1 MNQQILLVL
10 SLAGITLALIGGGIA
25 ITAHYQD
32 IQVTQDHTHT
42 SFSSDKDLVSW
53 INTNFVSEAEWAH
66 HNKILNATFD
76 AIETDLDSAGLAI
89 NTIQNKFIIIE
100 HQNIIP
106 TTTPDSLAKCAG
118 DFNLKTLKITG
129 EEEDRYAPTEAVFIR
144 GDFDAGVSGDYK
156 ILKGTVIKKQSSTTT
171 ASDGSF
177 LGTFNAQL
185 DQPTGQYT
193 AEFSFGGMKDCI
205 TFYIE

>member
-1 MNQQILLVL
+1 MNHNLVAILAISGVV
-10 SLAGITLALIGGGIA
+10 LALIGGGIA
-25 ITAHYQD
+25 ITAHYQTFV
-32 IQVTQDHTHT
+32 IPNAHTHT
-42 SFSSDKDLVSW
+42 SFSTDADLVDW
-53 INTNFVSEAEWAH
+53 INENFVSEGEWAH
-66 HNKILNATFD
+66 HNTILNATFD
-76 AIETDLDSAGLAI
+76 AIETDLDSAGIAI

-100 HQNIIP
+100 HQNVIP

-129 EEEDRYAPTEAVFIR
+129 EEEDRFAPTEAVFIR
-144 GDFDAGVSGDYK
+144 GDFDSGVSGDYK

-171 ASDGSF
+171 ATDGSF

-193 AEFSFGGMKDCI
+193 AEFSLGGMNDCI